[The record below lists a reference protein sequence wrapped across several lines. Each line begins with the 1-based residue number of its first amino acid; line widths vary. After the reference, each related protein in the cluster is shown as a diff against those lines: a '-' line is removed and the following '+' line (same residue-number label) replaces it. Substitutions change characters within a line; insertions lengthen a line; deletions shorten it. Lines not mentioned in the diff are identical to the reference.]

1 MTFPNANKPPLICI
15 PSFNRAPCAPLRLH
29 RSLPA
34 RSTQWIFDLT
44 TAMCDE
50 ALTSPLE
57 SSTKC
62 LRRST
67 VSEIAWNGRPVVEFC
82 GLRRSRSCPSLQ
94 ERDGVLDGC
103 QGHLPA
109 SSTKMPRRSSYGVF
123 SRRVEEVPQF
133 PYTLQRRTRE
143 FSHYP

>member
-1 MTFPNANKPPLICI
+1 MTFPNANRPPLICI

-62 LRRST
+62 LLLST
-67 VSEIAWNGRPVVEFC
+67 VSVKSRGFWKSGRSASSP
-82 GLRRSRSCPSLQ
+82 PSLSK
-94 ERDGVLDGC
+94 L
-103 QGHLPA
+103 HLAP
-109 SSTKMPRRSSYGVF
+109 T
-123 SRRVEEVPQF
+123 
-133 PYTLQRRTRE
+133 T
-143 FSHYP
+143 